1 MAGWPA
7 ASDDPGVTAPG
18 DEQSIR
24 AAALRW
30 LQEVSLGG
38 TLPVTREQ
46 LSDDF
51 FFRGDRFPLIDRGRG
66 IRKPIGWRSA
76 LSITTAYPKS
86 GRPRPYDD
94 DEGDDGLQ
102 PYKLRADGRGSAENQ
117 SLRTAVAERIPLAW
131 LYGVAPGVFNV
142 ISPVWL
148 IAEEPER
155 DQFVMAM
162 TENQLGVVP
171 NSPIEEGLK
180 RYVLAER
187 RQCLHQPV
195 FASRVMLA
203 YENHCAVCK
212 LAHRELLDAA
222 HITPDAADE
231 GIPIVSNGL
240 ALCKIHH
247 AAYDRN
253 ILGIRP
259 DYVVQI
265 HQRLLDELDG
275 PMLRH
280 GLQDHHGRPLMVLP
294 KRRADRPDPRR
305 LRERFEI
312 FAAA

>member
-1 MAGWPA
+1 MTSG
-7 ASDDPGVTAPG
+7 SDEET
-18 DEQSIR
+18 IR
-24 AAALRW
+24 AAALAW
-30 LQEVSLGG
+30 LQGVSVDG
-38 TLPVTREQ
+38 TVPVTREQ
-46 LSDDF
+46 LAGDF
-51 FFRGDRFPLIDRGRG
+51 FFRGNRFPLIDRGRG
-66 IRKPIGWRSA
+66 IRKPVGWRSA
-76 LSITTAYPKS
+76 LSIATAFPRS

-94 DEGDDGLQ
+94 DKGDDGLQ
-102 PYKLRADGRGSAENQ
+102 RYKLRADSRGSGENQ
-117 SLRTAVAERIPLAW
+117 SLRNAVAERTPLAW
-131 LYGVAPGVFNV
+131 FYGVAPGLFNV

-148 IAEEPER
+148 IAEEPGHH
-155 DQFVMAM
+155 QFVMAM
-162 TENQLGVVP
+162 TENQLDIVP

-187 RQCLHQPV
+187 RQRLHQPV

-222 HITPDAADE
+222 HITPDTADD

-253 ILGIRP
+253 IVGIRP

-294 KRRADRPDPRR
+294 KRFTYKPDPRR
-305 LRERFEI
+305 LGERFAI
-312 FAAA
+312 FQAA